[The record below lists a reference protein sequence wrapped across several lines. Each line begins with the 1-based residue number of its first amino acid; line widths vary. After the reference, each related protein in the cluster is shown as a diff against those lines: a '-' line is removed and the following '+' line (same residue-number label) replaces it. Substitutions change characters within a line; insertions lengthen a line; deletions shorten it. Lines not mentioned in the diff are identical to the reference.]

1 MLVPRALHGPRNS
14 TFLLLLYGNGQPQCT
29 TNQGAAIP
37 KFRKTENCLF
47 DRQNQDEVPQEKP
60 PCCIWSR
67 CTHSPMR
74 SPHEIDR
81 PPRIHFRVPSK
92 AMSGSESRT
101 QPSAE
106 QNSSTPRRLE
116 KGDPAPQFS
125 LTSDAQ
131 TQVSLSDYSGKK
143 VLVYFYPRANTPGC
157 TKEAC
162 DFRDNLSVLAD
173 AGIDVVGISPDS
185 PRSSRNSRK
194 STSFPSPC
202 YRILTK
208 KL

>member
-1 MLVPRALHGPRNS
+1 MLHPVGVHAL
-14 TFLLLLYGNGQPQCT
+14 
-29 TNQGAAIP
+29 
-37 KFRKTENCLF
+37 
-47 DRQNQDEVPQEKP
+47 
-60 PCCIWSR
+60 
-67 CTHSPMR
+67 
-74 SPHEIDR
+74 PHEMDR
-81 PPRIHFRVPSK
+81 PPRIYFRVPSK
-92 AMSGSESRT
+92 AMSGSESYT

-106 QNSSTPRRLE
+106 HNSSAPRRLE
-116 KGDPAPQFS
+116 KGDLAPQFS

-185 PRSSRNSRK
+185 PEKLTKFKEKYELPFPLLSDPDKEVMKAWGAFGEKKNYGKLIHGVIRSTFVVGEDQTIELAKYNVRA
-194 STSFPSPC
+194 TGHVV
-202 YRILTK
+202 RILK
-208 KL
+208 DLGLSGK

>member
-1 MLVPRALHGPRNS
+1 MVTSTFKITLDCINAASHKVSLIRSRMLVPRALHGPRNS

-131 TQVSLSDYSGKK
+131 TQVSLSDYSGKSMRFSRQP
-143 VLVYFYPRANTPGC
+143 VC
-157 TKEAC
+157 TC
-162 DFRDNLSVLAD
+162 RRGN
-173 AGIDVVGISPDS
+173 
-185 PRSSRNSRK
+185 
-194 STSFPSPC
+194 
-202 YRILTK
+202 
-208 KL
+208 

>member
-1 MLVPRALHGPRNS
+1 MLHLVAVHAL
-14 TFLLLLYGNGQPQCT
+14 
-29 TNQGAAIP
+29 
-37 KFRKTENCLF
+37 
-47 DRQNQDEVPQEKP
+47 
-60 PCCIWSR
+60 
-67 CTHSPMR
+67 PMR

-185 PRSSRNSRK
+185 PEKLTKFKEKYELPFPLLSDPDKEVMKAWGAFGEKKNYGKLIHGVIRSTFVVGEDQTIELAKYNVRA
-194 STSFPSPC
+194 TGHVV
-202 YRILTK
+202 RILK
-208 KL
+208 DLGLSSK

>member
-1 MLVPRALHGPRNS
+1 
-14 TFLLLLYGNGQPQCT
+14 
-29 TNQGAAIP
+29 
-37 KFRKTENCLF
+37 
-47 DRQNQDEVPQEKP
+47 
-60 PCCIWSR
+60 
-67 CTHSPMR
+67 
-74 SPHEIDR
+74 
-81 PPRIHFRVPSK
+81 
-92 AMSGSESRT
+92 MSGSESHT
-101 QPSAE
+101 KPSAE
-106 QNSSTPRRLE
+106 QKSSTPRRLE

-185 PRSSRNSRK
+185 PEKLTRFKEKYELPFPLLSDPDKEVMKAWGAFGAKKNYGKLIHGVIRSTFVVGEDQTIELAKYNVRA
-194 STSFPSPC
+194 TGHVV
-202 YRILTK
+202 RILK
-208 KL
+208 DLGLSDK

>member
-1 MLVPRALHGPRNS
+1 MLHLVAMHALS
-14 TFLLLLYGNGQPQCT
+14 
-29 TNQGAAIP
+29 
-37 KFRKTENCLF
+37 
-47 DRQNQDEVPQEKP
+47 
-60 PCCIWSR
+60 
-67 CTHSPMR
+67 
-74 SPHEIDR
+74 HEMDR

-131 TQVSLSDYSGKK
+131 THVSLSDYSGKK

-185 PRSSRNSRK
+185 PEK
-194 STSFPSPC
+194 LTKFKEKYELSFPLLSDPDKEVMKAWGAFGAKKN
-202 YRILTK
+202 YGKLIHGVIRSTFVVGEDQTIELAKYNVRATGHVVRILK
-208 KL
+208 DLGLSSK